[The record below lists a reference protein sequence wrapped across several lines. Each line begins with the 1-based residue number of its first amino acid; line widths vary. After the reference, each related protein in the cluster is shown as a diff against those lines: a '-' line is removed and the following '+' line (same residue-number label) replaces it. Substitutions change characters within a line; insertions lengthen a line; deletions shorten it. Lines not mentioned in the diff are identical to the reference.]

1 MNVPCKDTE
10 EDIQFNGNLYIRIG
24 YMWVFAAVRK

>member
-10 EDIQFNGNLYIRIG
+10 EDIQYNGNLYIRIG
-24 YMWVFAAVRK
+24 YVWVFSVRK